1 MRKGKRIENKSSK
14 TAAYTCTC
22 RASSF
27 LETNSFLKSDDYIAV
42 ELLPRLIKYL
52 LKLKI
57 LNFKGKIAP
66 KGIYP
71 YVIARTKYIDS
82 IFLQAKESGFDQVLI
97 FGAGFDSRAIRL
109 LDLDSN
115 IKVFEIDTYHTLNA
129 KTKQFKRRN
138 ITKPDTNI
146 YIPLDFDKEDIKPKL
161 FVNQFNTNKKT
172 LSILEG
178 LTMYL
183 SHSAVAETFELI
195 YDYSASGS
203 LVVFDYIYSSV
214 LSKELKYFGE
224 SAIFARINK
233 DREQWTFGIEE
244 GEIENFLCNFKFDLI
259 EHLDSNNIEKKY
271 FQDCSGKII
280 TKVNGTHCIV
290 LAKINKQSIKK

>member
-1 MRKGKRIENKSSK
+1 MKNRKRIENRSSK

-27 LETNSFLKSDDYIAV
+27 LEKNSYFKSDDYIAV
-42 ELLPRLIKYL
+42 ELLPRFVKYL

-71 YVIARTKYIDS
+71 YVIARTKYIDGV
-82 IFLQAKESGFDQVLI
+82 FLQAMNNGFEQVVI

-109 LDLDSN
+109 LDPN
-115 IKVFEIDTYHTLNA
+115 NKINVFEIDTYHTLNA
-129 KTKQFKRRN
+129 KTKQLKKRN

-146 YIPLDFDKEDIKPKL
+146 YIPLDFDKEKIKPKL
-161 FVNQFNTNKKT
+161 YDNQFDTNKKT

-183 SHSAVAETFELI
+183 SPAAVADTFELI
-195 YDYSASGS
+195 YDYSAPDS
-203 LVVFDYIYSSV
+203 LAVFDYIYASV
-214 LSKELKYFGE
+214 LRRESKYYGE
-224 SAIFARINK
+224 SAISTRVKK
-233 DREQWTFGIEE
+233 DKEQWTFGIEE
-244 GEIENFLCNFKFDLI
+244 GAIENYLNTFKFDLI
-259 EHLDSNNIEKKY
+259 DHLDSNNIEKKY
-271 FQDCSGKII
+271 FLDNSDQSII
-280 TKVNGTHCIV
+280 KVNGTHCIV
-290 LAKINKQSIKK
+290 LAKTRK

>member
-1 MRKGKRIENKSSK
+1 MKNSKRIESKSSK

-27 LETNSFLKSDDYIAV
+27 LETNSFFKSDDYISV
-42 ELLPRLIKYL
+42 ELLPRFVKYL

-57 LNFKGKIAP
+57 LNFKGLIAP
-66 KGIYP
+66 EGIYP

-82 IFLQAKESGFDQVLI
+82 IFLQAKNGGFEQVVI
-97 FGAGFDSRAIRL
+97 YGAGFDSRAIRL
-109 LDLDSN
+109 VDPNDN
-115 IKVFEIDTYHTLNA
+115 INVFEIDTYHTLYA
-129 KTKQFKRRN
+129 KTKQFQKRN
-138 ITKPDTNI
+138 ISKPDTNF
-146 YIPLDFDKEDIKPKL
+146 YIPLDFDKEKMKPKL
-161 FVNQFNTNKKT
+161 YDNQINSNKKT

-203 LVVFDYIYSSV
+203 LVVFDYIYASV
-214 LSKELKYFGE
+214 LRRELKYYGE
-224 SAIFARINK
+224 SAIYNRVKK
-233 DREQWTFGIEE
+233 DKEQWTFGIEE
-244 GEIENFLCNFKFDLI
+244 GDIENYLGTFKFDLI
-259 EHLDSNNIEKKY
+259 ENLDSTDLEKKY
-271 FQDCSGKII
+271 FQDYSGNAI

-290 LAKINKQSIKK
+290 LAKIIKQ

>member
-1 MRKGKRIENKSSK
+1 MKNSKRIESKSSK

-27 LETNSFLKSDDYIAV
+27 LETNSYFKSDDYIAV
-42 ELLPRLIKYL
+42 ELLPRFVKYL
-52 LKLKI
+52 LKLRI
-57 LNFKGKIAP
+57 LNFKGKIVP

-82 IFLQAKESGFDQVLI
+82 VFLQAINNGFEQVVI

-109 LDLDSN
+109 LDPN
-115 IKVFEIDTYHTLNA
+115 NKIKVFEIDTYHTLYA
-129 KTKQFKRRN
+129 KTKQFQKRN
-138 ITKPDTNI
+138 ISKPDTNI
-146 YIPLDFDKEDIKPKL
+146 YIPLDFDKEKIKPKL
-161 FVNQFNTNKKT
+161 YDNQFDTNKKT

-183 SHSAVAETFELI
+183 SPSAVAETFELI
-195 YDYSASGS
+195 YDYSAPGS
-203 LVVFDYIYSSV
+203 LVVFDYLYASV
-214 LSKELKYFGE
+214 LRKDLKYYGE
-224 SAIFARINK
+224 SDIYTRVKK

-244 GEIENFLCNFKFDLI
+244 GDIENYLQNFKFDLI
-259 EHLDSNNIEKKY
+259 EHLDSTNIENKY
-271 FQDCSGKII
+271 FQDSSGKAI

-290 LAKINKQSIKK
+290 LAKINQQ

>member
-1 MRKGKRIENKSSK
+1 MKNSKRIESKSSK

-27 LETNSFLKSDDYIAV
+27 LEKNSFYKSDDYIAV
-42 ELLPRLIKYL
+42 ELLPRFVKYL

-57 LNFKGKIAP
+57 LNFKGIIAP

-71 YVIARTKYIDS
+71 YVIARTKYIDD
-82 IFLQAKESGFDQVLI
+82 IFLQAKNAGFEQIVI
-97 FGAGFDSRAIRL
+97 FGAGFDSRAIRH
-109 LDLDSN
+109 LDPISN

-129 KTKQFKRRN
+129 KIKQLKKRN
-138 ITKPDTNI
+138 IARPDTNI
-146 YIPLDFDKEDIKPKL
+146 YIPIDFNKENIVTKL
-161 FVNQFNTNKKT
+161 YDNQLNTNKKT

-203 LVVFDYIYSSV
+203 LVVFDYIYASV
-214 LSKELKYFGE
+214 LRRELKYYGE
-224 SAIFARINK
+224 SAIYTRVKK
-233 DREQWTFGIEE
+233 DKEQWTFGIEE
-244 GEIENFLCNFKFDLI
+244 GGIESYLSTFKFDLI
-259 EHLDSNNIEKKY
+259 DHLDSNSIEKKY
-271 FQDCSGKII
+271 FHDSSGKSI
-280 TKVNGTHCIV
+280 TRVNGTHCIALV
-290 LAKINKQSIKK
+290 TIRK